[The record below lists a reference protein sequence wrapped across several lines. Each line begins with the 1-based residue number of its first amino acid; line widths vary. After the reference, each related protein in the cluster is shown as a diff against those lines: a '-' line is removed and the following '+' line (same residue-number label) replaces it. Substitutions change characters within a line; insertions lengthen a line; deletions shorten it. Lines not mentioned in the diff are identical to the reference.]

1 MTLLNYL
8 VVHIFMLQLEFMWA
22 LYCGVLSQKTCLA
35 SKKVLKITALSALV
49 SSIVVSF
56 SHDFVT
62 IVRNRENEFKWL
74 SILFEINF
82 FHMFIFSC

>member
-8 VVHIFMLQLEFMWA
+8 VVHIFMLQLEFICA

-49 SSIVVSF
+49 SSIVVSI

-62 IVRNRENEFKWL
+62 IVLKTGKMSSNDSVFCLK
-74 SILFEINF
+74 S
-82 FHMFIFSC
+82 IFSHVYF